1 MGSGKS
7 TVGRILAV
15 ELDIPHLDLDD
26 EIEKACGMSVSDI
39 FRNKGEIF
47 FRRKEHERLREL
59 LSGDGNFVLSVG
71 GGTPCYYQNDQLL
84 KHPGIRTVFLK
95 RSVDTLVSNIITE
108 RQTRPLLREIA
119 DGDLPDFIAKHLF
132 DRNPYYLQADKII
145 SADGKT
151 PSQIVEEIAQWL
163 A

>member
-7 TVGRILAV
+7 TVGRILALN
-15 ELDIPHLDLDD
+15 LDIPHLDLDG

-39 FRNKGEIF
+39 FRKKGEIF
-47 FRRKEHERLREL
+47 FRRKEHELLKEL
-59 LSGDGNFVLSVG
+59 LSGDRSFVLSLG
-71 GGTPCYYQNDQLL
+71 GGTPCYFQNDQLL
-84 KHPGIRTVFLK
+84 KQPGIRTVFLK
-95 RSVDTLVSNIITE
+95 CSVGALVSNILSE
-108 RQTRPLLREIA
+108 RQTRPLLQDIA

-151 PSQIVEEIAQWL
+151 PSQIVGEIAQWL